1 MLIGRHD
8 IENLMR
14 RDPASACLP
23 CSVGELN
30 TEYGA
35 SSGESSE
42 IEMEIS
48 DTLLKLR
55 PIRQV
60 SSCGS
65 FLGAGGVSGYVDNS

>member
-8 IENLMR
+8 IENLMQ

-23 CSVGELN
+23 CSTGELN

-35 SSGESSE
+35 ANGENSE
-42 IEMEIS
+42 VEMEIS
-48 DTLLKLR
+48 DALLNLR

-60 SSCGS
+60 LFDVFFG
-65 FLGAGGVSGYVDNS
+65 GRGGVSVAM